1 MRLLPMRLLP
11 SRLLPKF
18 LLAATLSLAG
28 MLSVAQAQSLPGL
41 SEGTHYRYIEDGQ
54 PYRPQPGKVE
64 IAEVFAYGCPH
75 CAKLAPMLEP
85 WKRTLPKNVQLVLV
99 PGVFGPDDAYARVFF
114 AAEASGALPLLH
126 PRLFAAIHDTGSLAR
141 NADVAQLG
149 TFVQGVQ
156 GVNQASFAAALRNEA
171 VLQGKLKHAYD
182 FAGRSQIEGTP
193 SLVVA
198 GKYRVLGDSYQ
209 GLLDN
214 ARKVAVAVAA
224 TSKPPAAKPPAAK
237 QTSAR

>member
-1 MRLLPMRLLP
+1 MRPSP

-18 LLAATLSLAG
+18 LLAVSLSLAG
-28 MLSVAQAQSLPGL
+28 LLSVAQAQSLPGL
-41 SEGTHYRYIEDGQ
+41 AEGTHYRYIADGQ

-114 AAEASGALPLLH
+114 AAEASGALPVLH
-126 PRLFAAIHDTGSLAR
+126 PRLFAAIHETGSLAR
-141 NADVAQLG
+141 NADVTQLG
-149 TFVQGVQ
+149 SFVQGVQ
-156 GVNQASFAAALRNEA
+156 GVNQAGFAAALRNEA
-171 VLQGKLKHAYD
+171 VLQGKLKHAYE

-198 GKYRVLGDSYQ
+198 GKYLVLGNSYQ

-214 ARKVAVAVAA
+214 ARKVAVALAA
-224 TSKPPAAKPPAAK
+224 QASPAAAKPATTRQAPA
-237 QTSAR
+237 R